1 MATLQGR
8 AIKDTYKDLLQVS
21 NSNAGVDATLRTI
34 EDGEGTS
41 SALEVSTGK
50 VNIDGNLQIGG
61 SSIEISK
68 KQETASGNNNDVVV
82 IGESNFVG
90 AGITSGNSIALS
102 SSDIENSY
110 VQVHAP
116 SGDTNTMCLFGNG
129 LSTGVLNYN
138 TGTWNSTTNTG
149 AIQTAF
155 ALRSTDTQYPAG
167 QGGGMALQMPLSRLT
182 LGHDFM
188 GQAALAIQNVDDRFT
203 TATSLYPLHGAGNSE
218 TGGTVTGMNLGA
230 SGQKFK
236 QLFAS
241 TATIATS
248 DQNAKTEISELSEAE
263 KRVAVA
269 LKGLVKKFKF
279 KSAVTI
285 KGENARTH
293 IGLIAQEVQAAFEA
307 EGLDATDYSLFCI
320 EKFYECTDKDGNVS
334 IAGYQK
340 LGEDCVEKT
349 QLGIR
354 YEEVIAFIIS
364 AL

>member
-21 NSNAGVDATLRTI
+21 NSNAGVDATLRTV

-41 SALEVSTGK
+41 SALEVSTSK
-50 VNIDGNLQIGG
+50 VNVDGNLQIGG
-61 SSIEISK
+61 SSVEISK
-68 KQETASGNNNDVVV
+68 KQETASGNNKDVVV
-82 IGESNFVG
+82 IGDGNFVG

-102 SSDIENSY
+102 SSDVDDSY
-110 VQVHAP
+110 AQICAP
-116 SGDTNTMCLFGNG
+116 NDTNPLIVFGNSI
-129 LSTGVLNYN
+129 STGVLSYN

-167 QGGGMALQMPLSRLT
+167 QGGGMALQIPLSRIT
-182 LGHDFM
+182 VGHDYM
-188 GQAALAIQNVDDRFT
+188 GQAAIAVQNVNDRFT
-203 TATSLYPLHGAGNSE
+203 TATQLYPLHGAGNVE
-218 TGGTVTGMNLGA
+218 TGGTVVGMDLGT

-236 QLFAS
+236 QLYAS
-241 TATIATS
+241 TATINTS
-248 DQNAKTEISELSEAE
+248 DENAKTQIESLSEAE
-263 KRVAVA
+263 KNVAVA

-320 EKFYECTDKDGNVS
+320 EKYYECTDKDGNVS
-334 IAGYQK
+334 VAGYKK